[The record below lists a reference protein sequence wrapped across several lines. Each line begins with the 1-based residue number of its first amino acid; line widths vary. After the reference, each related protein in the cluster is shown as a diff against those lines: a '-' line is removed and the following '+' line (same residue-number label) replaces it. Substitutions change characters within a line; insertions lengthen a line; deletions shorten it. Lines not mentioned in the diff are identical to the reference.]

1 MSLQA
6 DIQWVQNEVGKI
18 TNPRL
23 IEVFKSLL
31 LYREETIEQQKEEVL
46 KEKLTSRA
54 LKANEDIKAGRTY
67 TRQEAEAYLADK
79 MKSWK

>member
-1 MSLQA
+1 MSLQQ

-54 LKANEDIKAGRTY
+54 LKANEDIK
-67 TRQEAEAYLADK
+67 
-79 MKSWK
+79 S